1 MSATNQTSPSA
12 ARGLTGIARW
22 WPVAVAVALLVALPL
37 LVPVTVEDTPEL
49 DAIRARAAT
58 AIEEVPYIID
68 GRWAGVDREVSAA
81 AVELLNPNAIL
92 SREYRD
98 LDDGG
103 TFGYIVV
110 HATDVRDMEGH
121 YPPICY
127 PASGYVEIAPRADVM
142 ISVSG
147 RDLPIRE
154 YLFERATAD
163 SGQTQQIRIL
173 STFIMPDGTTAL
185 DRRGLQDRAQRRA
198 LAARGMAQ
206 IQLVAAATVA
216 SEDCHA
222 ALAAL
227 LNGAPD
233 MLAAIGYEESMD
245 DSQEGIGR

>member
-1 MSATNQTSPSA
+1 MSTPARTTSGA
-12 ARGLTGIARW
+12 GRLTRW
-22 WPVAVAVALLVALPL
+22 WPIAVAAGLLVALPL
-37 LVPVTVEDTPEL
+37 ALPVTVEDSPEL

-58 AIEEVPYIID
+58 AIADVPYIMD
-68 GRWAGVDREVSAA
+68 GRWAGTDREVPAA

-98 LDDGG
+98 LDGGG

-127 PASGYVEIAPRADVM
+127 PASGYVEIADRIDETIA
-142 ISVSG
+142 VSG
-147 RDLPIRE
+147 RALPVRE
-154 YLFERATAD
+154 YAFERSTAD
-163 SGQTQQIRIL
+163 GQTQRIRIL
-173 STFIMPDGTTAL
+173 NTFILPDGSTAL

-206 IQLVAAATVA
+206 IQLVAALDTDAQT
-216 SEDCHA
+216 CRG

-227 LNGAPD
+227 LNGSPE
-233 MLAAIGYEESMD
+233 MLAAIGYGEPEAG
-245 DSQEGIGR
+245 SQEGNGR